1 MSQGETRDQL
11 VDAALVVLAE
21 RGLHGL
27 TLRAVS
33 SEADSALGLV
43 NYHFADKDA
52 LVVEA
57 YQKIVDRLTEASRAA
72 VEGADSAESKLIAF
86 IGTAFEPDFLNSD
99 YLTLRLS
106 LWAAA
111 SNEPAIAE
119 VNTRL
124 DEDYWNRLTELLG
137 AARPDLT
144 DHESSDRATDI
155 MVAQNGIWL
164 SWIVRPDEG
173 ALERC
178 LEHCRALALD

>member
-11 VDAALVVLAE
+11 VDAALVVLAD
-21 RGLHGL
+21 RGLHGM

-33 SEADSALGLV
+33 AEADSALGLV

-52 LVVEA
+52 LIIEA
-57 YQKIVDRLTEASRAA
+57 YQKIVDRLTDASRAS
-72 VEGADSAESKLIAF
+72 VEGARGPEDKVIAF
-86 IGTAFEPDFLNSD
+86 IGTAFDPAFLNSD

-111 SNEPAIAE
+111 SNEPSIAE

-124 DEDYWNRLTELLG
+124 DQDYWVRLTELVA
-137 AARPDLT
+137 AARPGVSHQDA
-144 DHESSDRATDI
+144 SDRATDI

-164 SWIVRPDEG
+164 SWIVRPDEA
-173 ALERC
+173 ALARC
-178 LEHCRALALD
+178 LEHCRSLALD